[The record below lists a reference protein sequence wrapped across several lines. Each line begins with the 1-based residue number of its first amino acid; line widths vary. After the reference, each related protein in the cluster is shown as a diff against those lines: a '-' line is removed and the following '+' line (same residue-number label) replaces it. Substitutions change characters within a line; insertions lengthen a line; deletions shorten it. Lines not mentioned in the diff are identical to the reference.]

1 MANVCGV
8 GKRRFAVVGENDT
21 AGPTV
26 AARVHLKSWTC
37 VLKRDS
43 LSERHL
49 ITKFNNGFTP
59 KTWDGSVTK
68 SNGFRK

>member
-8 GKRRFAVVGENDT
+8 GKRFAVVGENDT

-43 LSERHL
+43 FVGTSSHNDVQQRLH
-49 ITKFNNGFTP
+49 P

-68 SNGFRK
+68 SNDFRK